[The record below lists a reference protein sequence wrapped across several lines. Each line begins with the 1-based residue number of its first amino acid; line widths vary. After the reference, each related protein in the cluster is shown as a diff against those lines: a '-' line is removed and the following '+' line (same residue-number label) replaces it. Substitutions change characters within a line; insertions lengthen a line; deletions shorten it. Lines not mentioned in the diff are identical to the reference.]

1 MKKIVLLVCIILL
14 GGMAYAHAQKEVVRN
29 GNNFIEIS
37 KKAEKQEVVKTQY
50 TYTASDGNVYP
61 IYLSSTHKAFIIR
74 KSSRTGKEYRQYLP
88 EVTKQLQQK

>member
-1 MKKIVLLVCIILL
+1 MKKFVLLVCLILL
-14 GGMAYAHAQKEVVRN
+14 GGMAYAHAQKEIVRK

-37 KKAEKQEVVKTQY
+37 KTEKKEVVKTQY
-50 TYTASDGNVYP
+50 TYTASDGNIYP
-61 IYLSSTHKAFIIR
+61 IYLSSTGKAFIIR

>member
-1 MKKIVLLVCIILL
+1 MKKFVLIVCLALL
-14 GGMAYAHAQKEVVRN
+14 GGVAYAHAQKEVVRK

-50 TYTASDGNVYP
+50 TYTANDGNVYP
-61 IYLSSTHKAFIIR
+61 IYLSSTGKAFIIR
-74 KSSRTGKEYRQYLP
+74 KSARTGKEYRQYLP